1 MRENDIIWLIRLW
14 MYLKQT
20 LDRLKIDYV
29 STFKINIVVCMWL
42 KSNILYPKKC
52 PHSYIFNKSV
62 QKLPILIN
70 FGTWYFKEI
79 GHLKIIN
86 LSSSTVHHRYL
97 TVYLDMSKNV
107 IFLQLIVLS
116 VRRPLDKFSSTKW
129 VHSLQVRN
137 FYRGSFMNLDKDLVY
152 PSVVTKTATSSLTI
166 LCTRAQ
172 LSASCDDLGRG
183 I

>member
-1 MRENDIIWLIRLW
+1 

-107 IFLQLIVLS
+107 IFSTINRFECPKATGQVL
-116 VRRPLDKFSSTKW
+116 KYKM
-129 VHSLQVRN
+129 
-137 FYRGSFMNLDKDLVY
+137 GSFFTGEKFLPWLSYELRQRSGV
-152 PSVVTKTATSSLTI
+152 P
-166 LCTRAQ
+166 LC
-172 LSASCDDLGRG
+172 SN
-183 I
+183 